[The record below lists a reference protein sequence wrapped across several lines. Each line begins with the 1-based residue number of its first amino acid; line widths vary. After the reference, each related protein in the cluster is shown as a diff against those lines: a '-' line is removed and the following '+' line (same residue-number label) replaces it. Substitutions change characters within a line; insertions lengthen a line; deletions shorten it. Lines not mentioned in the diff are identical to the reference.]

1 MGLGKVWEAIFSWH
15 VLIIVGLWKE
25 RRSPESLGSGAPA
38 RDLSSRSSNRTLV
51 VFNWC
56 QVLPCRFRLLCQ
68 FHIWQFPLRDLQANL
83 RGLQICFFLEG
94 WEVAKSE
101 DLHGEGTKI
110 QVMANARYYKSEE
123 EFLKMNEKFRRGDII
138 GCLGHPGKTKKGE
151 QSIIPKNIK
160 LLSPCLHMLPH
171 LHFGLR
177 DRETRYHMRYLDLI
191 LNQSVR
197 EKFILRS
204 RIISYVRQFL
214 DNMGFLE
221 VETPIM
227 HPIPGGATAKPFIT
241 HHNEL
246 HNDLYLRLYVK
257 ELTVDGFDRVY
268 EIGRQFRNEGID
280 LTHNTEFT
288 TCEFYMAFADCND
301 LMEIT
306 ESLLSGMVKAITG
319 SYKVTYHPRGP
330 DEKDGEVLEL
340 DFTTPFRRIRM
351 LPELERLT
359 GDELPDPAQLNT
371 PEANKALSDL
381 CIKHGVEYPAPRT
394 TAWLLNKLVGHFIEE
409 QIISPAFICDHPEV
423 MSPLSKW
430 HRSVPGLTD
439 RFEFFIA
446 SYEVANAYTEL
457 NDPMVQKTRFE
468 QQDKAAGDDE
478 ALYLDE
484 NFCTALEYGLP
495 PTGCWGMGIDRLS
508 MLLTA
513 SNDIREVLLFPAMRP
528 DESSK
533 PLYPGW
539 EVAKSEVSLQRG
551 KRTPVR
557 T

>member
-1 MGLGKVWEAIFSWH
+1 MGTADAEARLDVSYKGSKTAYGAQLEVIGVYWDSRHRDEELERERPGKGMGGHMLLAC
-15 VLIIVGLWKE
+15 
-25 RRSPESLGSGAPA
+25 PYY
-38 RDLSSRSSNRTLV
+38 SRPMDR
-51 VFNWC
+51 
-56 QVLPCRFRLLCQ
+56 
-68 FHIWQFPLRDLQANL
+68 
-83 RGLQICFFLEG
+83 
-94 WEVAKSE
+94 K

-123 EFLKMNEKFRRGDII
+123 EFLKMNEKFR
-138 GCLGHPGKTKKGE
+138 
-151 QSIIPKNIK
+151 KNIK
-160 LLSPCLHMLPH
+160 LLSPSLHMLPH

-177 DRETRYHMRYLDLI
+177 DRETRYRMRYLDLI

-221 VETPIM
+221 
-227 HPIPGGATAKPFIT
+227 
-241 HHNEL
+241 
-246 HNDLYLRLYVK
+246 LYVK

-288 TCEFYMAFADCND
+288 TCEFYMAFADYND

-381 CIKHGVEYPAPRT
+381 CIKHGVEYPAPST
-394 TAWLLNKLVGHFIEE
+394 TARLLNKLVGHFIEE
-409 QIISPAFICDHPEV
+409 QIISPAFICGHPEV

-439 RFEFFIA
+439 RFELFIA
-446 SYEVANAYTEL
+446 RYEVANAYTEL
-457 NDPMVQKTRFE
+457 NDPM
-468 QQDKAAGDDE
+468 AAGDDE

-495 PTGCWGMGIDRLS
+495 PTGCWGMGIVRLS

-513 SNDIREVLLFPAMRP
+513 SHDIREVLLFPAMRP

-533 PLYPGW
+533 LLYPGW